1 MANTVVTIDVE
12 KVNQAGRKIIEEG
25 NKMYSALEDIKDI
38 INNTKKALQSDG
50 GDAARTNFYTSAQK
64 FEEFKKF
71 VHEYGEFLESY
82 AVAHKKIDDVVA
94 DLATKIPKL

>member
-38 INNTKKALQSDG
+38 INNTKKSLQSDG
-50 GDAARTNFYTSAQK
+50 GDAARTNFNTSAQK

-71 VHEYGEFLESY
+71 VHEYGKFLESY
-82 AVAHKKIDDVVA
+82 AAAHKKIDDVVA